1 MRSQDDDDNGY
12 DLDEGPLEA
21 LFFESDVRRKLQIAK
36 DVGWAIARQSPE
48 VPPADADAFH
58 RGYEKAIDVVL
69 RMFLGRTAEL
79 GE

>member
-1 MRSQDDDDNGY
+1 MRPQSDDESGY
-12 DLDEGPLEA
+12 DLDEGPLENI
-21 LFFESDVRRKLQIAK
+21 FFESDVRRKLQIAK
-36 DVGWAIARQSPE
+36 DVGWAIARQSPD
-48 VPPADADAFH
+48 VPASEADAYH

>member
-1 MRSQDDDDNGY
+1 MRSQDDDKSGY
-12 DLDEGPLEA
+12 DIDEGPLES

-36 DVGWAIARQSPE
+36 DVGWAIARQSPD
-48 VPPADADAFH
+48 VPSSEADAFH